1 MRNAVLYESRA
12 GFKIARR
19 NINNLRYADVCLV
32 AQLCPTF
39 CDPTDCS
46 SPSSSDHAGF
56 PGKNA
61 GVGCHVLFQ
70 GIFPTQ
76 GLNPG
81 LPHFW
86 DFFFNDPGSPRYAD
100 TSTVMAEREEELK
113 DLMVNLWDKAPLIMQ
128 CDSFN
133 ALLHLVLVFC

>member
-12 GFKIARR
+12 GFKTARR

-39 CDPTDCS
+39 CDPMDCS
-46 SPSSSDHAGF
+46 PPSSSDHAGF

-86 DFFFNDPGSPRYAD
+86 DVF
-100 TSTVMAEREEELK
+100 
-113 DLMVNLWDKAPLIMQ
+113 LMTGEAPDMQ
-128 CDSFN
+128 I
-133 ALLHLVLVFC
+133 LVL